1 MPSPFDTAARFLA
14 ATLLAAALPA
24 VAAEKSAAPGAKLP
38 AIGAGGTAPVITA
51 TTRKIPEPPK
61 PSPRINEAVLIAPY
75 YTGSGDSSDSSAADQ
90 SGGAVVEKPA
100 KQAPK
105 SPARKP
111 QSNGEGSAASGKDTE
126 SPKGRANVI
135 ARPRAPGSLR
145 IEPAPAIVLSSR
157 PAVSPNPAIAGRPA
171 ALRNLEG
178 LDDRMQAVKAKQQ
191 VDAAGLGPALDRQ
204 ASLTNP
210 ATGEPVELGRRSLLS
225 GQPDLPGRDGAANR
239 LGRGS
244 SATDPLTGKPL
255 IGGSGAS
262 DGPSGPDARAAGR
275 AGKGMAM
282 DGDTT
287 DESTPVFQA
296 LTFDEA
302 YLIAAGQTG
311 GVEFERASGGGTVTI
326 HSRDHSYADGTQRA
340 VYVDHGDYTYVFVE
354 GEEPERVDN
363 DPSDRPRP
371 DDDGSGNRRSMTADE
386 KKAMEEVIRNSG
398 SIAARPAPES
408 GGAGGGKVG
417 SDPLTDLDLAGRL
430 RDDAQS
436 GGGGGVPGAIT
447 TDLGLAGRP
456 VDADPAFGT
465 IDPGRVGG
473 AGGGFGSA
481 VRSAGLGA
489 AALPEAPRAQAP
501 AAERIGSRVPDPD

>member
-1 MPSPFDTAARFLA
+1 MLSPSDTVARLFA
-14 ATLLAAALPA
+14 ATLLAVALPA
-24 VAAEKSAAPGAKLP
+24 FAAEKSAAPGTKLP
-38 AIGAGGTAPVITA
+38 AIGGGSTTPVITA
-51 TTRKIPEPPK
+51 TTRKVAEPPK
-61 PSPRINEAVLIAPY
+61 PSPRINEAVLIAPH
-75 YTGSGDSSDSSAADQ
+75 YTGGDDSSKSSAAEQ
-90 SGGAVVEKPA
+90 SGGAGGDKAA
-100 KQAPK
+100 KQAATPEARKLRTAGDEPASSGKKPGSTEGRSAVMARPK
-105 SPARKP
+105 SPA
-111 QSNGEGSAASGKDTE
+111 
-126 SPKGRANVI
+126 
-135 ARPRAPGSLR
+135 SLK
-145 IEPAPAIVLSSR
+145 IEPAPAVGLPSR
-157 PAVSPNPAIAGRPA
+157 PQVSAKPAIAGRPA
-171 ALRNLEG
+171 TLRNLEG
-178 LDDRMQAVKAKQQ
+178 LDDRMQGVKAKQQ
-191 VDAAGLGPALDRQ
+191 LDAAGLGPTLDRQ
-204 ASLTNP
+204 SSLTNP
-210 ATGEPVELGRRSLLS
+210 ATGEPVQLGRRSLLS
-225 GQPDLPGRDGAANR
+225 GQPDLPGRDGAAGR

-255 IGGSGAS
+255 IGGGGNDGA
-262 DGPSGPDARAAGR
+262 SGPDARAAAR

-354 GEEPERVDN
+354 GEEPEKVDN

-371 DDDGSGNRRSMTADE
+371 DDDGSGNRRPMTAAE
-386 KKAMEEVIRNSG
+386 KKAMEAAIRNSG
-398 SIAARPAPES
+398 NIAARPAPES
-408 GGAGGGKVG
+408 GGAGGGKAG
-417 SDPLTDLDLAGRL
+417 ADPLTDLDLAGRP

-436 GGGGGVPGAIT
+436 GGGGVPGAIT

-456 VDADPAFGT
+456 VDADPDFGT
-465 IDPGRVGG
+465 INPGRVGG

-489 AALPEAPRAQAP
+489 VALPDVPQAP
-501 AAERIGSRVPDPD
+501 AAERIGPQVPDPD